1 MKNTAQ
7 QRCGHSPPQQPL
19 PLRRSDNRRKFL
31 SVLLAG
37 GRIAAA
43 PPRENI
49 DRGNVSARPSIS
61 ARTGVPLSV
70 HEDQDTHGS
79 LGPTSPHPWFLPWA
93 HESGHPWFPGP
104 HESTPMV
111 PSLGPTSQDTH
122 GSLPGPPT
130 SPHPKRHLDQFILF
144 STARVC
150 DQQTH
155 RHTDHTTS
163 VTVGRIF
170 MLCETGLS
178 RCCRRTS

>member
-1 MKNTAQ
+1 MARRDRGFIIYRSSGERATSGSALARPATCLAGRNRQCTGRMKNTAQ
-7 QRCGHSPPQQPL
+7 QRCGHSPPQPPL

-79 LGPTSPHPWFLPWA
+79 LGPTSPHP
-93 HESGHPWFPGP
+93 
-104 HESTPMV
+104 
-111 PSLGPTSQDTH
+111 
-122 GSLPGPPT
+122 
-130 SPHPKRHLDQFILF
+130 KRHLDQFILF

-155 RHTDHTTS
+155 RHTDHATS

>member
-79 LGPTSPHPWFLPWA
+79 LGPTSPHP
-93 HESGHPWFPGP
+93 
-104 HESTPMV
+104 
-111 PSLGPTSQDTH
+111 
-122 GSLPGPPT
+122 
-130 SPHPKRHLDQFILF
+130 KRHLDQFILF

-155 RHTDHTTS
+155 RHTDHATS